1 MSIDKLAARSI
12 LLELIKDFTPIQ
24 IMDKLVPPAL
34 ERIGLGWEQ
43 GKVAL
48 SQIYM
53 SGRICE
59 ELADSVL
66 LPIANDRINQP
77 KMAIAALEDYH
88 LMGKRIVYSVLRASG
103 FELLD
108 YGHGIKAD
116 ELVSRVKEDGIK
128 ILLIST
134 LMLRSALQVNYVR
147 KSLNEVCPGIRIVV
161 GGAPFLFDAHLWKEV
176 GADAMGHNASEAI
189 SIVSRMMKD
198 IT

>member
-161 GGAPFLFDAHLWKEV
+161 GGAPFLFDAYLWKEV